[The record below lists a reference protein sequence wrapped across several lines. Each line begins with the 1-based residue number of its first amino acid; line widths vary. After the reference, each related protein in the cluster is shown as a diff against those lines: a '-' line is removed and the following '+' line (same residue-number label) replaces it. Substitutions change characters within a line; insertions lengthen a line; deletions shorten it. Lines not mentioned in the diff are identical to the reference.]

1 MCQCGYL
8 SNMKPV
14 IQIWVKESSLEL
26 IKRGQ
31 FPSTWW
37 RTYDQIPS
45 SEESIVV
52 CISVSYDWFVQMR
65 DAEKELET
73 KNDFPF

>member
-8 SNMKPV
+8 SSMKAV
-14 IQIWVKESSLEL
+14 IQIWVKESSLEM

-37 RTYDQIPS
+37 RREPS
-45 SEESIVV
+45 DRIDNAV
-52 CISVSYDWFVQMR
+52 CISVTYDWFVQMR
-65 DAEKELET
+65 DAEKELE
-73 KNDFPF
+73 KENDLPF

>member
-1 MCQCGYL
+1 
-8 SNMKPV
+8 MKPV

-37 RTYDQIPS
+37 RTYVPNMF
-45 SEESIVV
+45 VV

-65 DAEKELET
+65 DAEKELE
-73 KNDFPF
+73 KENDLPF

>member
-1 MCQCGYL
+1 
-8 SNMKPV
+8 MKPV

-37 RTYDQIPS
+37 RREPAAY
-45 SEESIVV
+45 ESIAV
-52 CISVSYDWFVQMR
+52 CISVTYDWFVQMR
-65 DAEKELET
+65 DAEKELE
-73 KNDFPF
+73 KENDLPF